1 MATCENTSII
11 FPMLADIYYPIVDQ
25 GAYGNVKK
33 NWIHDRTIACN
44 FNSAGT
50 AWKEDIKPN
59 ANITQDSVMLGRVKT
74 DIRFSNEDVQNS
86 MTNIIVTNIKDRNL
100 NEVFVETAGPRAG
113 KSTLFEVATVEPFM
127 GPFGSVEYYKVIVR
141 RSENQAADL

>member
-11 FPMLADIYYPIVDQ
+11 FPMLADVYYPIVDQ
-25 GAYGNVKK
+25 GAYGNVQKT
-33 NWIHDRTIACN
+33 WIHDRTIACN

-59 ANITQDSVMLGRVKT
+59 ANITQDSIMLGRVKT
-74 DIRFSNEDVQNS
+74 DIRFSNENAQNS
-86 MTNIIVTNIKDRNL
+86 ITNIIVTNIKDRNL
-100 NEVFVETAGPRAG
+100 NEVFLETAGPRAG
-113 KSTLFEVATVEPFM
+113 RSTLFEVATVEPFM
-127 GPFGSVEYYKVIVR
+127 GPFGSVEYYKVVVR

>member
-1 MATCENTSII
+1 MATCENTSLI
-11 FPMLADIYYPIVDQ
+11 FPMLADIYYPVVDQ
-25 GAYGNVKK
+25 GPYGNVKK
-33 NWIHDRTIACN
+33 NWMHDRTIACN

-59 ANITQDSVMLGRVKT
+59 ANITQDSVMLGRVRT
-74 DIRFSNEDVQNS
+74 DIRFSNEEAQNS
-86 MTNIIVTNIKDRNL
+86 ITNIIITNIKDKHL
-100 NEVFVETAGPRAG
+100 NEIYVETAGPRAG
-113 KSTLFEVATVEPFM
+113 KSTLFEVATVEPFV